1 MTDVLLCSDAKR
13 QHVELVKDRRMSD
26 QRITKLKDECEKL
39 MISKFGR
46 IVDLEELDTV
56 TVNQQLEEVKDRLSV
71 AEAERAADLRMWNVR
86 SSFIVVTVGSIIY
99 QLSAIHI
106 TCMYTVKTPYFRNSF
121 TGTHTQIYNKVI
133 IQDPITLQMHHYG
146 VL

>member
-1 MTDVLLCSDAKR
+1 MCCASSDAKR
-13 QHVELVKDRRMSD
+13 QHVELVKDRRMFD

-71 AEAERAADLRMWNVR
+71 AETERAADLRLWDVR
-86 SSFIVVTVGSIIY
+86 ASSSSFIIYTSVMLLLHDEYTEKSGTVSY
-99 QLSAIHI
+99 RV
-106 TCMYTVKTPYFRNSF
+106 CVM
-121 TGTHTQIYNKVI
+121 
-133 IQDPITLQMHHYG
+133 